1 MTSASSTGHNTLSHN
16 TFSHNTFSHNTLSNL
31 TGLEHTA
38 EKIQKNAFSFSFI
51 SVKRLW
57 NQADATF

>member
-1 MTSASSTGHNTLSHN
+1 MTSASSTGHNT
-16 TFSHNTFSHNTLSNL
+16 FSHNTLSNS

>member
-1 MTSASSTGHNTLSHN
+1 MTSASSTG
-16 TFSHNTFSHNTLSNL
+16 HNTFSHNTLSNL